1 MKVNTKVISRS
12 FYATQP
18 GPCPYLPGRVEQRI
32 VTPFSINDEPGLF
45 DHLNQAG
52 FRRSHGFLYRPACP
66 GCHACIPVRVVVD
79 RFSPSRRFRKVLSR
93 NGDLAVACSPAI
105 GTDEQYALF
114 KRYLEARHDD
124 GGMARMSR
132 DEYAELVER
141 ATVDTFIVEFRRSG
155 ALVAVA
161 LTDRLLSG
169 LSGVYTFFDPDLAA
183 RSLGTF
189 TILWHIAET
198 ARLGLPFFYLGYW
211 IEGTRKMRYKT
222 QFEPIEQLTSS
233 GWQELPATGALPG

>member
-1 MKVNTKVISRS
+1 VNEKTLSRS

-32 VTPFSINDEPGLF
+32 VTPFSLDDGPALF
-45 DHLNQAG
+45 DSLNQAG

-66 GCHACIPVRVVVD
+66 GCHACVPVRVIVD
-79 RFSPSRRFRKVLSR
+79 RFVPSRRFRRVEKR
-93 NGDLAVACSPAI
+93 NSDLVATCAPAVSS
-105 GTDEQYALF
+105 DEQYDLF

-124 GGMARMSR
+124 GGMARMNR

-141 ATVDTFIVEFRRSG
+141 ATAETFIVEFRLAG

-183 RSLGTF
+183 RSLGTY
-189 TILWHIAET
+189 TILWHIAEA
-198 ARLGLPFFYLGYW
+198 ARAGLPFFYLGYW
-211 IEGTRKMRYKT
+211 IDGTRKMRYKT
-222 QFEPIEQLTSS
+222 QFRPIEQLT
-233 GWQELPATGALPG
+233 ATGWRPLPPGTGTAA